1 MEDAASG
8 AGPVSGIPLNLFR
21 NGAEFMSNQSSIY
34 NEKKLA
40 YYEATYKLSVL
51 AKPQD
56 VNLTLTAAHIYGLGY
71 IMEQNGTKEGDPVYT
86 RFSCGLDEITKVYI
100 NENSRQ
106 SPLYIQCDTM
116 NKGVLFRRRI
126 IIPCLKNAS
135 SVVDELLSVKKQYD
149 EKMEKSKERARAISK
164 RAAEEAPQAAPVQPA
179 AEEASQK
186 KSFDDKLKDFERM
199 KKLSD
204 SFFDNIPIP
213 GKRHAANTEAVE
225 EVPAAQATAE
235 TAAAPEAEAPREE
248 ISAVAEA
255 PVPEAVPAV
264 EETVKKKAD
273 IKVTI
278 DDLLQLND
286 SIDED
291 FLKNTE
297 PPITGGKKNAEKYLD
312 DIGGDYKYKP
322 AHKAAERDALLTEEL
337 GEVKLEDM
345 NEYTPGRTDELDLSD
360 LDVVNKSDLI
370 SDMTGAKVDLEGETT
385 PVERM
390 DFVRKS
396 HDKHE
401 NKLQGIKVVI
411 DEKIEDAPAA
421 EVPVAE
427 APVAETAEAPVETA
441 DEAPVLETVNVDD
454 VPVLKKLPEVVLE
467 DIAAPVAAEDAY
479 IEDATTADTETIA
492 AENAADAEVPEV
504 KNVHIDF
511 STEVTHD
518 TSLDDFQESVKK
530 LKAML
535 DSDLITKEEFMAEKK
550 KLLSTLY

>member
-1 MEDAASG
+1 
-8 AGPVSGIPLNLFR
+8 
-21 NGAEFMSNQSSIY
+21 MSNQTSIY

-116 NKGVLFRRRI
+116 NKGVLFRKRI

-135 SVVDELLSVKKQYD
+135 AVVDEILSVKKQYD
-149 EKMEKSKERARAISK
+149 EKMEKSKERAKALSRRTAEETAQEEQAQPV
-164 RAAEEAPQAAPVQPA
+164 AAEQP
-179 AEEASQK
+179 EETAVQK

-213 GKRHAANTEAVE
+213 GRHHASKAEAAEELPEAQK
-225 EVPAAQATAE
+225 PAE
-235 TAAAPEAEAPREE
+235 TAAVPEAKAPAEEAPAEAPAPEVQ
-248 ISAVAEA
+248 AA
-255 PVPEAVPAV
+255 PVK
-264 EETVKKKAD
+264 ETVKKKPD

-291 FLKNTE
+291 FLRNTE

-322 AHKAAERDALLTEEL
+322 AHKAPERDALLSEEL

-345 NEYTPGRTDELDLSD
+345 NEYTPGRTDELDFSD
-360 LDVVNKSDLI
+360 LEGVNKSDLI
-370 SDMTGAKVDLEGETT
+370 SDMTGAKFDLEGETT

-390 DFVRKS
+390 DYVRKN
-396 HDKHE
+396 HDRHDSKIQGSIE
-401 NKLQGIKVVI
+401 NIKVVI
-411 DEKIEDAPAA
+411 DEKPVDEKPAETPAA
-421 EVPVAE
+421 EPESVK
-427 APVAETAEAPVETA
+427 A
-441 DEAPVLETVNVDD
+441 DE

-492 AENAADAEVPEV
+492 AENTDDAEVPEV

>member
-1 MEDAASG
+1 
-8 AGPVSGIPLNLFR
+8 
-21 NGAEFMSNQSSIY
+21 MSNQTSIY

-86 RFSCGLDEITKVYI
+86 RFSCGLEEITKVYI

-116 NKGVLFRRRI
+116 NKGVLFRKRI

-135 SVVDELLSVKKQYD
+135 AVADEILSVKMQYD
-149 EKMEKSKERARAISK
+149 EKMEKSKERARAMTK
-164 RAAEEAPQAAPVQPA
+164 RAAEEAVREESVQPA
-179 AEEASQK
+179 EEQPVEAAPQK

-213 GKRHAANTEAVE
+213 GKHHSSKAQAAELPAEEKPAEAPAAEVSKE
-225 EVPAAQATAE
+225 EAPIAAEVPAA
-235 TAAAPEAEAPREE
+235 
-248 ISAVAEA
+248 A
-255 PVPEAVPAV
+255 PVPEAAAPVK
-264 EETVKKKAD
+264 ETAKKKPD

-312 DIGGDYKYKP
+312 DIGSDYKYKP
-322 AHKAAERDALLTEEL
+322 AHKSSERDALLTEEL
-337 GEVKLEDM
+337 GDVKLEDM
-345 NEYTPGRTDELDLSD
+345 NEYTPGRTDELDFSD
-360 LDVVNKSDLI
+360 LEGVNKNDLI
-370 SDMTGAKVDLEGETT
+370 SDMTGAKVDIEGETT

-396 HDKHE
+396 HKSSSVIE
-401 NKLQGIKVVI
+401 NIKVVI
-411 DEKIEDAPAA
+411 DEKPAEAPAFEAVPEAPAA
-421 EVPVAE
+421 EAAPEAPIAE
-427 APVAETAEAPVETA
+427 AVPETHAAA
-441 DEAPVLETVNVDD
+441 AAADD

-467 DIAAPVAAEDAY
+467 DIAAPLAAEDAY

-492 AENAADAEVPEV
+492 AENTDDAEVPEV

>member
-1 MEDAASG
+1 
-8 AGPVSGIPLNLFR
+8 
-21 NGAEFMSNQSSIY
+21 MSNQTSIY

-40 YYEATYKLSVL
+40 YYEATYKISVL

-56 VNLTLTAAHIYGLGY
+56 VNMTLTAAHVYGLAY
-71 IMEQNGTKEGDPVYT
+71 IMEQNGTLEGDPVYT

-100 NENSRQ
+100 NENSKQ
-106 SPLYIQCDTM
+106 SPLYIQCDSM
-116 NKGVLFRRRI
+116 NKGVLHRRRI
-126 IIPCLKNAS
+126 IIPCLKNVS
-135 SVVDELLSVKKQYD
+135 SIVDEILTVKKQYD
-149 EKMEKSKERARAISK
+149 EKMEKSKERSRAMNRRTAEET
-164 RAAEEAPQAAPVQPA
+164 RAAAAEQPAPAENVAAEAAPQKIT
-179 AEEASQK
+179 AE
-186 KSFDDKLKDFERM
+186 DKFKEFERM

-213 GKRHAANTEAVE
+213 GKQLFSKSHKTEEQPELSDTAPESLSAAEN
-225 EVPAAQATAE
+225 VPETTAP
-235 TAAAPEAEAPREE
+235 APEAAVTVPESAPEPTVHEAAAALVEE
-248 ISAVAEA
+248 SA
-255 PVPEAVPAV
+255 PVKEPA
-264 EETVKKKAD
+264 KAKPN

-297 PPITGGKKNAEKYLD
+297 PPITGGKKNADKYLD
-312 DIGGDYKYKP
+312 DIGGDYKPVQKRSD
-322 AHKAAERDALLTEEL
+322 RDKLLYEEL

-345 NEYTPGRTDELDLSD
+345 NDYTPGKADNIDLSD
-360 LDVVNKSDLI
+360 LEGVNRNDLI

-390 DFVRKS
+390 DFVPRS
-396 HDKHE
+396 HEKHDSKISGTIE
-401 NKLQGIKVVI
+401 NIKVVI
-411 DEKIEDAPAA
+411 DEKPAEEPTAETDAPVIEAA
-421 EVPVAE
+421 EKEELPE
-427 APVAETAEAPVETA
+427 
-441 DEAPVLETVNVDD
+441 
-454 VPVLKKLPEVVLE
+454 LKKLPKIETE
-467 DIAAPVAAEDAY
+467 DIPAPVAAEDAF
-479 IEDATTADTETIA
+479 IEDETTADTETIS
-492 AENAADAEVPEV
+492 AENVSAEEVPEV

-535 DSDLITKEEFMAEKK
+535 DSELITKEEFMAEKK

>member
-1 MEDAASG
+1 
-8 AGPVSGIPLNLFR
+8 
-21 NGAEFMSNQSSIY
+21 MSNQTSIY

-40 YYEATYKLSVL
+40 YYEATYKISVL

-56 VNLTLTAAHIYGLGY
+56 VNMTLTAAHVYGLGY
-71 IMEQNGTKEGDPVYT
+71 IMEQNGTLEGDPVYT

-100 NENSRQ
+100 NENSKQ

-116 NKGVLFRRRI
+116 IKGVLHRRRI
-126 IIPCLKNAS
+126 IIPCLKNAAD
-135 SVVDELLSVKKQYD
+135 VVDEILAVKKQYD
-149 EKMEKSKERARAISK
+149 EKMEKSRERSK
-164 RAAEEAPQAAPVQPA
+164 AMSRRAAEEAPAAPSEKPMPAEQAVETASA
-179 AEEASQK
+179 AEK
-186 KSFDDKLKDFERM
+186 KAPEDKFKEFERM

-213 GKRHAANTEAVE
+213 GRQHFSKSHIQEEQPEPVQEVSESVPAGEAP
-225 EVPAAQATAE
+225 VPAAAE
-235 TAAAPEAEAPREE
+235 
-248 ISAVAEA
+248 V
-255 PVPEAVPAV
+255 PVPEAVTEPVPEPVKEAVPEPAPA
-264 EETVKKKAD
+264 KAKPN

-297 PPITGGKKNAEKYLD
+297 PPITGGKKNADKYLD
-312 DIGGDYKYKP
+312 DIGGDYKP
-322 AHKAAERDALLTEEL
+322 AAKRSQRDELLYEEL

-345 NEYTPGRTDELDLSD
+345 NEYTPGKKDNIDLSD
-360 LDVVNKSDLI
+360 LDGVNRSDLI

-390 DFVRKS
+390 DFVPRS
-396 HDKHE
+396 HEKRDSKITDTLE
-401 NKLQGIKVVI
+401 NIKVVI
-411 DEKIEDAPAA
+411 DEKPAEEEA
-421 EVPVAE
+421 VAE
-427 APVAETAEAPVETA
+427 P
-441 DEAPVLETVNVDD
+441 ETVPQPQPELEISEVEKL
-454 VPVLKKLPEVVLE
+454 PELKKLPLVEAD
-467 DIAAPVAAEDAY
+467 DIPAPVAAEDAF
-479 IEDATTADTETIA
+479 IEDATTADTETIS
-492 AENAADAEVPEV
+492 AESVSSEEVPEV
-504 KNVHIDF
+504 RNVHIDF

>member
-1 MEDAASG
+1 
-8 AGPVSGIPLNLFR
+8 
-21 NGAEFMSNQSSIY
+21 MSNQTSIY

-135 SVVDELLSVKKQYD
+135 SIVDEILSVKKQYD
-149 EKMEKSKERARAISK
+149 EKMEKSKERARAMNR
-164 RAAEEAPQAAPVQPA
+164 RAAEESVREEEVQPA
-179 AEEASQK
+179 AEQSVEEAAKK

-213 GKRHAANTEAVE
+213 GKHHSSKAEAAELPAE
-225 EVPAAQATAE
+225 EKP
-235 TAAAPEAEAPREE
+235 AEAPAAEVSKEE
-248 ISAVAEA
+248 APIAAEAPAAA
-255 PVPEAVPAV
+255 PVPEAAAPVK
-264 EETVKKKAD
+264 ETAKKKPD

-297 PPITGGKKNAEKYLD
+297 PPITGGKKNADKYLD
-312 DIGGDYKYKP
+312 DIGSDYKYNP
-322 AHKAAERDALLTEEL
+322 VHKDSERDALLTEEL

-345 NEYTPGRTDELDLSD
+345 NDYTPGRTDVLDFSD
-360 LDVVNKSDLI
+360 LEGVNKNDLI
-370 SDMTGAKVDLEGETT
+370 SDMTGAKVDIEGETT

-396 HDKHE
+396 HKNNPVIE
-401 NKLQGIKVVI
+401 NIKVVI
-411 DEKIEDAPAA
+411 DEKPAEAPAA
-421 EVPVAE
+421 EAVPEVPAAE
-427 APVAETAEAPVETA
+427 AVPETPAAETAA
-441 DEAPVLETVNVDD
+441 DD

-467 DIAAPVAAEDAY
+467 DIAAPLAAEDAY

-492 AENAADAEVPEV
+492 AENTDDAEVPEV

>member
-1 MEDAASG
+1 
-8 AGPVSGIPLNLFR
+8 
-21 NGAEFMSNQSSIY
+21 
-34 NEKKLA
+34 
-40 YYEATYKLSVL
+40 
-51 AKPQD
+51 
-56 VNLTLTAAHIYGLGY
+56 
-71 IMEQNGTKEGDPVYT
+71 
-86 RFSCGLDEITKVYI
+86 DEITKVYI

-135 SVVDELLSVKKQYD
+135 SVVDEILSVKKQYD

-164 RAAEEAPQAAPVQPA
+164 RAAEEAPQAAVQPA

-213 GKRHAANTEAVE
+213 GKRHSENAVE
-225 EVPAAQATAE
+225 LPKAQVTE
-235 TAAAPEAEAPREE
+235 EPAAAPEAEAPKEE
-248 ISAVAEA
+248 NAAAAEVPVAEA
-255 PVPEAVPAV
+255 APAV
-264 EETVKKKAD
+264 KETAKKKAD

-322 AHKAAERDALLTEEL
+322 LHKAPDRDALLTEEL

-396 HDKHE
+396 HDKHD

-411 DEKIEDAPAA
+411 DEKAEEALAPEAVTAEAPAA
-421 EVPVAE
+421 EAVSE
-427 APVAETAEAPVETA
+427 APVAEAAPEAPAVEA
-441 DEAPVLETVNVDD
+441 SDDIPVI
-454 VPVLKKLPEVVLE
+454 KKLPEAMLE

-479 IEDATTADTETIA
+479 IEDATTADTETID

>member
-1 MEDAASG
+1 
-8 AGPVSGIPLNLFR
+8 
-21 NGAEFMSNQSSIY
+21 MSNQTSIY

-71 IMEQNGTKEGDPVYT
+71 IMEQNGTKEGDPIYT

-135 SVVDELLSVKKQYD
+135 AVVDEILSVKKQYD
-149 EKMEKSKERARAISK
+149 EKMEKSKERAKAISR
-164 RAAEEAPQAAPVQPA
+164 RAAEEAPR
-179 AEEASQK
+179 AEEAHPAEAAPQK

-213 GKRHAANTEAVE
+213 GKEHSAKTAAP
-225 EVPAAQATAE
+225 EVLPEGPAAAE
-235 TAAAPEAEAPREE
+235 TAAVPESAAPAEVTAPAEE
-248 ISAVAEA
+248 I
-255 PVPEAVPAV
+255 PVPEAAPAV
-264 EETVKKKAD
+264 KETAKKKAD

-291 FLKNTE
+291 FLRNTE

-322 AHKAAERDALLTEEL
+322 AHKSSERDAVLSEEL
-337 GEVKLEDM
+337 GEVMLEDM
-345 NEYTPGRTDELDLSD
+345 NEYTPGRVDELDLSD

-390 DFVRKS
+390 DFVRKN

-401 NKLQGIKVVI
+401 SRISESIENIKVVI
-411 DEKIEDAPAA
+411 DEKPAEASAAEAPASPAA
-421 EVPVAE
+421 ETVPVEAAPAETTPAE
-427 APVAETAEAPVETA
+427 AAAAEIA
-441 DEAPVLETVNVDD
+441 DEVS
-454 VPVLKKLPEVVLE
+454 VLKKLPEVVLE

-492 AENAADAEVPEV
+492 AENTSDAEVPEV